1 VAKNAPLIVVP
12 ASGGARMQEGILSL
26 MQMPR
31 TTIAVEMVK
40 EAGLPYIVVLTDP
53 TTGGVTASFAMLG
66 DIHIAEKG
74 AQIGF
79 AGARVIES
87 TIRETLPEGFQRSEY
102 LMEHGMVD
110 MVVHRRDLRP
120 TLVRTIGLLMTPRLD
135 AVGEDL
141 DLSAAQAA
149 DGEPAQMPQ
158 SATQPAIQATAAQP
172 AATQQASSQPAEP
185 IQAGDD

>member
-1 VAKNAPLIVVP
+1 
-12 ASGGARMQEGILSL
+12 MQEGILSL

-102 LMEHGMVD
+102 LLEHGMVD

-120 TLVRTIGLLMTPRLD
+120 TLVRTIGLLMTPRID
-135 AVGEDL
+135 AVVEDL
-141 DLSAAQAA
+141 DLTAAQAA
-149 DGEPAQMPQ
+149 DGEPAQLLLPGTPQ
-158 SATQPAIQATAAQP
+158 PGLPPATQATAAQP
-172 AATQQASSQPAEP
+172 ASTQQASSAQAEP
-185 IQAGDD
+185 VQAGDD